1 MSETQLDL
9 FDWRPPAE
17 ILPFPLNRSHGA
29 TAGTAKAII
38 DLEKPARTGRLN
50 SIRAQTRKRYE
61 PLFGKERAERIAD
74 DLLRQIKVQ
83 ITYREYDR
91 GLRRPDEA

>member
-1 MSETQLDL
+1 MSEQMDL
-9 FDWRPPAE
+9 LMWRPPAE
-17 ILPFPLNRSHGA
+17 IIAFPLHRSHGA

-50 SIRAQTRKRYE
+50 SIRSQTRKCME
-61 PLFGKERAERIAD
+61 PVFGRERAEKIAD
-74 DLLRQIKVQ
+74 ALLRQIKVQ

-91 GLRRPDEA
+91 GMRRPDEA